1 MLKGLALPLQM
12 FILSA
17 TLQAQR
23 PVRFSA
29 TIKAGDSYVHPIGHG
44 LFFALQQDDGGTWNF
59 QIRPFPGARESYADC
74 LKSPFM
80 HGPDVDDLVSWRF
93 VPGAAAETLPVTD
106 EFNFTTNAA
115 DQNYECANQAAMVK
129 SFQTSQREGRDPNYK
144 GLKNYKPRPKGHA
157 KVVISSVS
165 LKPDLKN
172 PEFEE
177 VSLDVTVNFPTGRH
191 NR

>member
-1 MLKGLALPLQM
+1 MFKRLAFLLQV
-12 FILSA
+12 FIFLT
-17 TLQAQR
+17 TLRAQR

-59 QIRPFPGARESYADC
+59 QIRPSPEVLDSYADC

-80 HGPDVDDLVSWRF
+80 HGPDVDDLLSWRF
-93 VPGAAAETLPVTD
+93 APGAAAETLPVTD
-106 EFNFTTNAA
+106 EFTFTTNAA
-115 DQNYECANQAAMVK
+115 DQNYECANQTAMVK
-129 SFQTSQREGRDPNYK
+129 SFQASQREGRDPNYK

-157 KVVISSVS
+157 TVVISSVS

-172 PEFEE
+172 PEFEK
-177 VSLDVTVNFPTGRH
+177 VSLSVTVNFPTARR
-191 NR
+191 NK